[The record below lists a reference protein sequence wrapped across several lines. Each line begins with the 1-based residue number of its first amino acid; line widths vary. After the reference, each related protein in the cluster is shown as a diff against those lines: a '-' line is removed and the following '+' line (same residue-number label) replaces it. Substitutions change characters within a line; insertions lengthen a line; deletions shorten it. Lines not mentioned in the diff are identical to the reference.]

1 MLNDSYLNSESVK
14 NNCREYICYL
24 EDEMYYYGEVL
35 EALDDFVNNIYMK
48 GKTNDEL
55 CSLAKDVSVG
65 VEKLIYANEID
76 IEEAKNVIKS
86 IDDVGVEVYIGDV
99 ILDGKNNALNDM
111 KRYGDKASECFRKAY
126 EATDNKMIE
135 YWSRQGRNY
144 DDLVRSAREIYNF
157 YSKKEERYDEINN
170 RTRNLF
176 LNSAIER
183 VRALGLLGTFEEKVI
198 FNTDAFAKSANYSQI
213 EDDIKKLLGG
223 NNMSVEEI
231 NELITLQHADKD
243 SLSPEEV
250 VRMEALEAMLLVAA
264 PVAWKLYDLNV
275 GDRNDTID
283 NFYDELM
290 TAGFK
295 EKTEQKDDLS
305 VEYESKITNT
315 DDEAEVTVD
324 KDKVISKEVLYIN
337 EGEDDPVAKAMPYF
351 DETNPS
357 GIATEKKMSD
367 LLFRSYENDVTFEN
381 TTVTNNISKE
391 NLNLNF

>member
-111 KRYGDKASECFRKAY
+111 KRYGDKASECFRNAY

-183 VRALGLLGTFEEKVI
+183 VRALGLLGTFEEKVM

>member
-183 VRALGLLGTFEEKVI
+183 VRALGLLGTFEEKVM